1 MQRDL
6 VVRAQRGDREAFESL
21 AEMSIAWLYNVAQ
34 LMLADSDLAQD
45 AVQEALVVT
54 WRDLR
59 GLRDPDRFD
68 AWLRRILVRC
78 VYRVAKGERRQA
90 ERERLVRGE
99 ETSPDSAGELADRD
113 EIDRIFR
120 RIKAE
125 YRAVIVL
132 HHYLGFSDQEAGEAL
147 GVPAGTVKS
156 RLHRAT
162 AAMRAELEAD
172 GRRDMRVMTRSAAM
186 NERHDLDRELGTYL
200 DGRATSQAPD
210 GLLDAALG
218 QIGATRQR
226 PGWLVPERWFSA
238 QATGRVAR
246 VMRGGARLAL
256 VALLIAI
263 AVAMVVIVGSQR
275 RLPPPFGLARPGLVV
290 VHVVRPCIRGERG
303 RKRAATTHI
312 RAELGFSSDM
322 VPGRNLDR
330 LQVRE
335 QWPISA
341 LNGGIC

>member
-1 MQRDL
+1 VQRDL
-6 VVRAQRGDREAFESL
+6 VERAQGGDREAFELL
-21 AEMSIAWLYNVAQ
+21 AGMSIAWLYNVAQ
-34 LMLADSDLAQD
+34 LMLSDSDLAQD

-90 ERERLVRGE
+90 DRERRVGGD
-99 ETSPDSAGELADRD
+99 ETSPDSASELANRD
-113 EIDRIFR
+113 EIDRVFR

-172 GRRDMRVMTRSAAM
+172 GRREMRVGTRS
-186 NERHDLDRELGTYL
+186 
-200 DGRATSQAPD
+200 
-210 GLLDAALG
+210 
-218 QIGATRQR
+218 
-226 PGWLVPERWFSA
+226 
-238 QATGRVAR
+238 
-246 VMRGGARLAL
+246 
-256 VALLIAI
+256 
-263 AVAMVVIVGSQR
+263 
-275 RLPPPFGLARPGLVV
+275 LP
-290 VHVVRPCIRGERG
+290 
-303 RKRAATTHI
+303 
-312 RAELGFSSDM
+312 
-322 VPGRNLDR
+322 
-330 LQVRE
+330 
-335 QWPISA
+335 
-341 LNGGIC
+341 